1 MDGLGKLASLC
12 LLGDAFP
19 SLPPGQTRA
28 PFVLLPHLAAPNSS
42 VRPVASNPSLRS
54 GEDRCPLAPG
64 VYGLGGRAA
73 DAVPLAALASQP
85 RAAILTVSE
94 DFVVTLQRMTAA
106 IVVRIN
112 DETVGVGPV
121 ELRSGTRIE
130 FGSCRMV
137 FECDGPTATDPWN
150 GTGERPANRA
160 TTEGA
165 RVLPLGASGRF
176 RRGMSAQTS
185 SPADVDQAAGA
196 ALVNARTGV
205 RHPLP
210 ARRILI
216 GRDDSCDVVVRGNSV
231 SRRHASIVPVAG
243 GFMLRDESANGTLVN
258 GVRVVG
264 TYLLGSGDVVR
275 VQDEELRVELD
286 SSAVSAPRGEM
297 TTQLDL
303 SHITRGVPEEAARAA
318 ANRTVSASLE
328 IVRGQFAG
336 ACFQVERAVRSIG
349 RGDGNDVRI
358 RDDTVSLSHATLLLK
373 RGAWFV
379 ADLRS
384 MNGTFVDGSRVSGE
398 RELHTG
404 ACLRLGGVELTFRAI
419 DSGPPRPAE
428 PSRPGLWTRFKGW
441 LRGIAPPS

>member
-1 MDGLGKLASLC
+1 
-12 LLGDAFP
+12 
-19 SLPPGQTRA
+19 
-28 PFVLLPHLAAPNSS
+28 VLLPHLAAPDRS
-42 VRPVASNPSLRS
+42 VRTPGSKPSLRA
-54 GEDRCPLAPG
+54 GDDRCPLEPG

-73 DAVPLAALASQP
+73 DAIPLAALASQP

-94 DFVVTLQRMTAA
+94 DRVVTLQRMTAA

-112 DETVGVGPV
+112 EETVGVGPV
-121 ELRSGTRIE
+121 ELRSGARIE
-130 FGSCRMV
+130 FGSCRLV
-137 FECDGPTATDPWN
+137 FECDASTAPDSWN

-165 RVLPLGASGRF
+165 RVLPMGVSGRF
-176 RRGMSAQTS
+176 RSGVSAQTS
-185 SPADVDQAAGA
+185 RPADVDQGASA
-196 ALVNARTGV
+196 ALVNVRTGA
-205 RHPLP
+205 RHALP
-210 ARRILI
+210 ARRVLI
-216 GRDDSCDVVVRGNSV
+216 GRDDSCDVVVLGNSV

-286 SSAVSAPRGEM
+286 SSAPVSGPRGEM
-297 TTQLDL
+297 TTQLNL
-303 SHITRGVPEEAARAA
+303 SHITKGATEEEARAA

-328 IVRGQFAG
+328 IVRGQFSG
-336 ACFQVERAVRSIG
+336 ACFQVERAVCSIG
-349 RGDGNDVRI
+349 RGDENDVRI
-358 RDDTVSLSHATLLLK
+358 RDDTISLSHATLLLK

-384 MNGTFVDGSRVSGE
+384 MNGTFVNGSRVSGE

-404 ACLRLGGVELTFRAI
+404 ACLRLGGVELVFRAI
-419 DSGPPRPAE
+419 DAAPTRAAE
-428 PSRPGLWTRFKGW
+428 PSRPGLWTRFKSW

>member
-1 MDGLGKLASLC
+1 M
-12 LLGDAFP
+12 
-19 SLPPGQTRA
+19 
-28 PFVLLPHLAAPNSS
+28 
-42 VRPVASNPSLRS
+42 
-54 GEDRCPLAPG
+54 
-64 VYGLGGRAA
+64 YGLGGRAA
-73 DAVPLAALASQP
+73 DAIPLAALASQP

-94 DFVVTLQRMTAA
+94 DRVVTLQRMTAA

-112 DETVGVGPV
+112 EETVGVGPV
-121 ELRSGTRIE
+121 ELRSGARIE
-130 FGSCRMV
+130 FGSCRLV
-137 FECDGPTATDPWN
+137 FECDASTATEPWN
-150 GTGERPANRA
+150 GTGERPADRA

-165 RVLPLGASGRF
+165 RVLPMGVGGRF
-176 RRGMSAQTS
+176 RSGVSAQAS
-185 SPADVDQAAGA
+185 RSADVDQGASA
-196 ALVNARTGV
+196 ALVNVRTGA
-205 RHPLP
+205 RHALP

-216 GRDDSCDVVVRGNSV
+216 GRDDSCDVVVLGNSV

-286 SSAVSAPRGEM
+286 SSAPVSAPRGEM
-297 TTQLDL
+297 TTQLNL
-303 SHITRGVPEEAARAA
+303 SHITKGATEEEARAA

-328 IVRGQFAG
+328 IVRGQFSG
-336 ACFQVERAVRSIG
+336 ACFQVERAVCSIG
-349 RGDGNDVRI
+349 RGDENDVRI
-358 RDDTVSLSHATLLLK
+358 RDDTISLSHATLLLK

-384 MNGTFVDGSRVSGE
+384 MNGTFVNGSRVSGE

-404 ACLRLGGVELTFRAI
+404 ACLRLGGVELVFRAI
-419 DSGPPRPAE
+419 GAAPTRPAE

-441 LRGIAPPS
+441 LRGIAPPT

>member
-1 MDGLGKLASLC
+1 MGSVSSLRVPLGRRSPAVPRPDSL
-12 LLGDAFP
+12 
-19 SLPPGQTRA
+19 T
-28 PFVLLPHLAAPNSS
+28 FVLLPHLAAPGGS
-42 VRPVASNPSLRS
+42 VRPTASNPSLRA
-54 GEDRCPLAPG
+54 GDDRCPLEPG
-64 VYGLGGRAA
+64 VHALGGRAP
-73 DAVPLAALASQP
+73 DAIPLAALANQP
-85 RAAILTVSE
+85 RAATLTVSE
-94 DFVVTLQRMTAA
+94 DGVVTLQRMTAA
-106 IVVRIN
+106 IVVRLN
-112 DETVGVGPV
+112 DETVGVAPV
-121 ELRSGTRIE
+121 ELRSGARIE
-130 FGSCRMV
+130 FGSCRVV
-137 FECDGPTATDPWN
+137 FEYDTSTSAEGWI
-150 GTGERPANRA
+150 GTGERQANRT
-160 TTEGA
+160 TTEGP
-165 RVLPLGASGRF
+165 RVRPHSASERFRSGVSAQASGR
-176 RRGMSAQTS
+176 
-185 SPADVDQAAGA
+185 ADADQAATA
-196 ALVNARTGV
+196 ALVNVRTGV

-210 ARRILI
+210 PRRVLI

-264 TYLLGSGDVVR
+264 TYLLGTGDVVR

-286 SSAVSAPRGEM
+286 SSAPASSPRGEM

-303 SHITRGVPEEAARAA
+303 SHITKGVTEEQARAA

-336 ACFQVERAVRSIG
+336 ACFQVERAVCSMG

-404 ACLRLGGVELTFRAI
+404 ACLRLGGVELVFRAI
-419 DSGPPRPAE
+419 DSAPHRPAE
-428 PSRPGLWTRFKGW
+428 PSRPSLWSRFKGW
-441 LRGIAPPS
+441 LRDIAPPT